1 MRRTGTQRPS
11 RSAAA
16 GPAEVERR
24 CLEFEARCRAHG
36 YRLTPQRLAV
46 YRALAADD
54 SHPTAD
60 VVYARVRAVLPTLS
74 QATVYR
80 ILESFERERLIRR
93 VSTTG
98 GVGRFDATLEPHQH
112 LVCRVCGR
120 MVDHFA
126 PAFETASLRPARV
139 AGFVVEM
146 LDVQLVGRCADC
158 ADSDPQSVSDTR
170 SSGAMTGARARS
182 RHASPTGPTR
192 IRRRTKK
199 WPS

>member
-1 MRRTGTQRPS
+1 VP
-11 RSAAA
+11 
-16 GPAEVERR
+16 PADLERR
-24 CLEFEARCRAHG
+24 CREFEARCRAHG

-60 VVYARVRAVLPTLS
+60 VVYERVRAVLPTLS

-80 ILESFERERLIRR
+80 ILESLERERLVRR

-126 PAFETASLRPARV
+126 PAVEGAPLRLGRI
-139 AGFVVEM
+139 AGFVIEE
-146 LDVQLVGRCADC
+146 LDVRLVGRCAAC
-158 ADSDPQSVSDTR
+158 AGSDPQPMSEVR
-170 SSGAMTGARARS
+170 SSGAAPGVRPRS
-182 RHASPTGPTR
+182 HRASPTGPTR
-192 IRRRTKK
+192 IRRRT
-199 WPS
+199 